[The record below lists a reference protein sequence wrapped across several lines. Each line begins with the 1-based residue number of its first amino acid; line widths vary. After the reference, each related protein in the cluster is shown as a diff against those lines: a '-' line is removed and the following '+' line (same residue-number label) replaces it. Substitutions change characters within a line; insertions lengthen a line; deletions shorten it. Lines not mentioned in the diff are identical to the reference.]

1 MYYPPSNDCLFLFSN
16 RLQPDST
23 TSYFFS
29 RISLSTHFPF
39 LYSVKHSLKKILFYP
54 CLIDR
59 MMESW
64 KDKCTTLHVRKDD
77 SEMDLSQ
84 NTAENIE
91 FMVTAIKE
99 KLRMVNAGA
108 VKPEDFNEE
117 MYEDLHDL
125 YVMVNRKDHF
135 SPSEM
140 NAIIEEMGNL
150 RRKA

>member
-1 MYYPPSNDCLFLFSN
+1 
-16 RLQPDST
+16 
-23 TSYFFS
+23 
-29 RISLSTHFPF
+29 
-39 LYSVKHSLKKILFYP
+39 
-54 CLIDR
+54 
-59 MMESW
+59 
-64 KDKCTTLHVRKDD
+64 
-77 SEMDLSQ
+77 MDLTQ
-84 NTAENIE
+84 NTTENIE

>member
-1 MYYPPSNDCLFLFSN
+1 
-16 RLQPDST
+16 
-23 TSYFFS
+23 
-29 RISLSTHFPF
+29 
-39 LYSVKHSLKKILFYP
+39 
-54 CLIDR
+54 
-59 MMESW
+59 
-64 KDKCTTLHVRKDD
+64 
-77 SEMDLSQ
+77 MDLSQ
-84 NTAENIE
+84 NTTENIE

-125 YVMVNRKDHF
+125 YVMVNRKDQF

-150 RRKA
+150 RRISVNQFTLKKGTFPQRYKIPWGMSPFIYLSYLERSASDSRLNAGISSGVLLVTS

>member
-1 MYYPPSNDCLFLFSN
+1 
-16 RLQPDST
+16 
-23 TSYFFS
+23 
-29 RISLSTHFPF
+29 
-39 LYSVKHSLKKILFYP
+39 
-54 CLIDR
+54 
-59 MMESW
+59 
-64 KDKCTTLHVRKDD
+64 
-77 SEMDLSQ
+77 MDLSQ
-84 NTAENIE
+84 NNAENIN

-150 RRKA
+150 RKKA

>member
-1 MYYPPSNDCLFLFSN
+1 MY
-16 RLQPDST
+16 
-23 TSYFFS
+23 
-29 RISLSTHFPF
+29 
-39 LYSVKHSLKKILFYP
+39 VG
-54 CLIDR
+54 
-59 MMESW
+59 
-64 KDKCTTLHVRKDD
+64 KDD
-77 SEMDLSQ
+77 SEMNLSQ
-84 NTAENIE
+84 NTTENIE

-125 YVMVNRKDHF
+125 YVMVSRKDHF

>member
-1 MYYPPSNDCLFLFSN
+1 
-16 RLQPDST
+16 
-23 TSYFFS
+23 
-29 RISLSTHFPF
+29 
-39 LYSVKHSLKKILFYP
+39 
-54 CLIDR
+54 
-59 MMESW
+59 
-64 KDKCTTLHVRKDD
+64 
-77 SEMDLSQ
+77 MDLSQ
-84 NTAENIE
+84 NTTENIE
-91 FMVTAIKE
+91 FMVNAIKE

-140 NAIIEEMGNL
+140 NAIIEEMGSL